1 MEDQKCYFCG
11 KDSAKLTIRYV
22 KIAEY
27 TEDVSKIEGNLN
39 VNTVSTTERFAGVD
53 RVSICNKCKKKKRR
67 AGKILG
73 AIVAFVIFIIGCV
86 CMFPLISNV
95 PEEMIPI
102 VVITDLIIGLALA
115 VFMFIFISRK
125 GKIQYIIAH
134 TLENKANGDNNF
146 DKDVDRKNRETTYKV
161 KAYRFIPVDRSLY
174 SPKGVNGPD
183 PEFFK
188 KQVGL
193 NTDIYKAI
201 FDKFI
206 ADDKG
211 IALIDEMIDKSQ
223 IAHLPDN
230 PY

>member
-53 RVSICNKCKKKKRR
+53 RVSICNKCNKKKRR

-73 AIVAFVIFIIGCV
+73 AVVAFVIFIIGCV

-134 TLENKANGDNNF
+134 SLENKANGDNSIEKALYRK
-146 DKDVDRKNRETTYKV
+146 DKKLTYRLKSC
-161 KAYRFIPVDRSLY
+161 RFIPVDRGLY
-174 SPKGVNGPD
+174 TPKGANKPD

-188 KQVGL
+188 KQIGL

-211 IALIDEMIDKSQ
+211 IALVDEMIDKGYKAED
-223 IAHLPDN
+223 IIPE
-230 PY
+230 